1 MDNMMLFSEEVRRDL
16 VYDLRRFVGEQ
27 VTVEFH
33 APGRKGRGTVH
44 KGTIAAVYPNGF
56 LVDGEDI
63 GKRVFFSCADLF
75 AEHARV
81 VDGPAASSVRRTVM
95 RLRGELARLLPPRI
109 TRSEP
114 QALPA

>member
-1 MDNMMLFSEEVRRDL
+1 MDNRMLFSEEVRRDL

-33 APGRKGRGTVH
+33 APGRKGSGTVH

-56 LVDGEDI
+56 LVDGEEI
-63 GKRVFFSCADLF
+63 GKRIFFSCADLF

-81 VDGPAASSVRRTVM
+81 VDGPAASSVRRTVT

-114 QALPA
+114 QSLPA